1 MGDMKQRLFG
11 WNYTQPRMYMITLA
25 TEGRKPLFGEISGT
39 PTQPRVELTELGK
52 KVNHAIEYIPHYYPQ
67 LTILAQQ
74 MMPDHLHFIIYVRK
88 PLPVHL
94 GKVIA
99 GFKAGCNRDYRFL
112 LQNSKTPERQ
122 TDNNEEPPIGSVS
135 GSSAAAN
142 IGSVSGSSADSNIGS
157 VSGSSAAAE
166 KSILFEP
173 GYHDRVLSHRG
184 QLQAM
189 IDYIHDNP
197 RRLLIKREHSV
208 LFAHRTV
215 TAAGTTFQAIGND
228 ALLQAPR
235 RLFVRCSRRL
245 TDDDITR
252 ECQRVL
258 SLARAGAVLVSPFI
272 SKGERTIEQEALKE
286 GLPIIK
292 LLDHALAPY
301 EKPWGHYFD
310 ACAAGRLLLL
320 SPWEYQTQKV
330 TLTRDM
336 CNLLNTLAAKLC

>member
-1 MGDMKQRLFG
+1 
-11 WNYTQPRMYMITLA
+11 
-25 TEGRKPLFGEISGT
+25 
-39 PTQPRVELTELGK
+39 
-52 KVNHAIEYIPHYYPQ
+52 
-67 LTILAQQ
+67 

-142 IGSVSGSSADSNIGS
+142 IGSVSGSSAT
-157 VSGSSAAAE
+157 AE

-228 ALLQAPR
+228 A
-235 RLFVRCSRRL
+235 
-245 TDDDITR
+245 
-252 ECQRVL
+252 
-258 SLARAGAVLVSPFI
+258 
-272 SKGERTIEQEALKE
+272 
-286 GLPIIK
+286 
-292 LLDHALAPY
+292 
-301 EKPWGHYFD
+301 
-310 ACAAGRLLLL
+310 CAAGRLLLL

-336 CNLLNTLAAKLC
+336 CNLLNTMAAKLC

>member
-122 TDNNEEPPIGSVS
+122 TDNNEEQP
-135 GSSAAAN
+135 

-301 EKPWGHYFD
+301 AKPWGHYFD

-336 CNLLNTLAAKLC
+336 CNLLNTMAAKLC

>member
-39 PTQPRVELTELGK
+39 PTQPRVKLTELGK

-112 LQNSKTPERQ
+112 LLNSKTPERQ

-142 IGSVSGSSADSNIGS
+142 ISSVSGSSADSNIGSVSGSSAASNIGSVSGSSTDSNIGSVSGSSAASNIGS

-228 ALLQAPR
+228 A
-235 RLFVRCSRRL
+235 
-245 TDDDITR
+245 
-252 ECQRVL
+252 
-258 SLARAGAVLVSPFI
+258 
-272 SKGERTIEQEALKE
+272 
-286 GLPIIK
+286 
-292 LLDHALAPY
+292 
-301 EKPWGHYFD
+301 
-310 ACAAGRLLLL
+310 CAAGRLLLL

>member
-135 GSSAAAN
+135 GSSAAA
-142 IGSVSGSSADSNIGS
+142 
-157 VSGSSAAAE
+157 E

-208 LFAHRTV
+208 LFAHRIV

-336 CNLLNTLAAKLC
+336 CNLLNTMAAKLC

>member
-1 MGDMKQRLFG
+1 
-11 WNYTQPRMYMITLA
+11 
-25 TEGRKPLFGEISGT
+25 
-39 PTQPRVELTELGK
+39 
-52 KVNHAIEYIPHYYPQ
+52 
-67 LTILAQQ
+67 

-135 GSSAAAN
+135 GSSAAA
-142 IGSVSGSSADSNIGS
+142 
-157 VSGSSAAAE
+157 E

-208 LFAHRTV
+208 LFAHRIV

-336 CNLLNTLAAKLC
+336 CNLLNTMAAKLC